1 MLDPESVEI
10 EVKARYDSMGKIIS
24 FELLPDA
31 DDELAQAED
40 FTKNF
45 LNHAGIKGMKWGV
58 RKARKKGSASG
69 KPSWAKPPPKQTVK
83 NLSDKQLKDAVER
96 MRLEKQFEELTAGS
110 QKQSVSLGRRFAVES
125 GKFLADAA
133 IEIGKD
139 QAKKQMAKSVGKTLD
154 DIAFKKTGRSPASA
168 LSDKALEKSIK
179 RAKLEKQYR
188 TLY

>member
-24 FELLPDA
+24 FELLPDTE
-31 DDELAQAED
+31 DELAQAVD

-45 LNHAGIKGMKWGV
+45 LNHAGVKGMKWGV
-58 RKARKKGSASG
+58 RKDRKKASKSG
-69 KPSWAKPPPKQTVK
+69 KPAWAKPPPKPSVK

-96 MRLEKQFEELTAGS
+96 MRLEQQFKELSAKS
-110 QKQSVSLGRRFAVES
+110 QAESVSRGRRFAIES
-125 GKFLADAA
+125 GKFLGDVA
-133 IEIGKD
+133 IQIGKD
-139 QAKKQMAKSVGKTLD
+139 QFKKQMTKQVNSALD

-168 LSDKALEKSIK
+168 LSDKQLEKTIK

-188 TLY
+188 NL